1 MWKVQNIQLLGSDS
15 LFHHSHTHTHTHTH
29 HSASITISSRV
40 AGSTFP
46 FHTETDYEITGGF
59 VDGMGGIMAAAYA
72 PLVKAEEIDQW
83 EEYANANQDWVE
95 NSKYLEQANALHRDA
110 LHGTIQDHE
119 HNRRLQSNETE
130 SISKE
135 IFRWENGEKVIESS
149 QPGQILA
156 PLWQVS
162 PADYSAVNANLLSD
176 PRIADL
182 YETMVKADH
191 AVMSSSTEI
200 KDVVRQSSFKFHVL
214 PKLRLICTND

>member
-1 MWKVQNIQLLGSDS
+1 
-15 LFHHSHTHTHTHTH
+15 
-29 HSASITISSRV
+29 
-40 AGSTFP
+40 
-46 FHTETDYEITGGF
+46 
-59 VDGMGGIMAAAYA
+59 MGGIMSAAFA
-72 PLVKAEEIDQW
+72 PLIKADERDQW
-83 EEYANANQDWVE
+83 EEYADANQDWIE
-95 NSKYLEQANALHRDA
+95 NSKYLEQVHPVHRDA

-119 HNRRLQSNETE
+119 HDRRLQGNEDEKE

-176 PRIADL
+176 SRIADL
-182 YETMVKADH
+182 YETMIKADH

-200 KDVVRQSSFKFHVL
+200 GDLVRRSSFKFHVL
-214 PKLRLICTND
+214 PKLRPIPTHD